1 MNIETVSATAEMN
14 GKRVCFLF
22 LVSKHSAHQI
32 LMLLS
37 SYKHSLVK
45 LIPPSPLLTSNVIAS
60 GLGLEWQLSTQG
72 EMRYFIRYLYVH
84 PAFSERS

>member
-45 LIPPSPLLTSNVIAS
+45 LIPPSPLLTSNVV
-60 GLGLEWQLSTQG
+60 GLEWQLSTQG

-84 PAFSERS
+84 PAFSERP

>member
-45 LIPPSPLLTSNVIAS
+45 LIPLSPLLTSNVV
-60 GLGLEWQLSTQG
+60 GLEWQLSTQG

-84 PAFSERS
+84 PAFSERP